1 MGIAVRHIE
10 SIIRMAEAHA
20 KIHLREFVLDE
31 DIDLAINVM
40 LESFIS
46 LNSDTTRMEALLTA
60 KRLIVDKVS
69 FIKDN
74 FQIFFH
80 FYIGGYWYLIKFF
93 LLIRLMG
100 LIQN

>member
-46 LNSDTTRMEALLTA
+46 S
-60 KRLIVDKVS
+60 
-69 FIKDN
+69 
-74 FQIFFH
+74 
-80 FYIGGYWYLIKFF
+80 
-93 LLIRLMG
+93 
-100 LIQN
+100 